1 MTTLLEAFYS
11 ETYTKAFIPILIF
24 AVCFCLCLCLSLFQP
39 VWVVSVNLHGK
50 SPNALFLNASFRYLL
65 FHEVLSTQDSLKKC
79 LLGFLAG
86 GFLEPAASSVP
97 LSLTFS
103 DVLLAFEI
111 IIVSITP
118 WKSANAANQGCPF
131 SHATCLLA
139 YCCLSLLNCA
149 IHLDII
155 MY

>member
-65 FHEVLSTQDSLKKC
+65 FHEVLSTQDSLKKM
-79 LLGFLAG
+79 LAWIPSWW
-86 GFLEPAASSVP
+86 FSRASSQFCA
-97 LSLTFS
+97 SLPNF
-103 DVLLAFEI
+103 
-111 IIVSITP
+111 
-118 WKSANAANQGCPF
+118 
-131 SHATCLLA
+131 
-139 YCCLSLLNCA
+139 
-149 IHLDII
+149 
-155 MY
+155 